1 MIRRLAV
8 VGLGFLGG
16 SVAKAVRAKGLAQE
30 IVAVGHRP
38 ESLTPALAEGV
49 VDRVT
54 TDLNEGLNGADFVLL
69 ATPVATMERLL
80 PEVWRAADTQAVVT
94 DVGSAKGRLV
104 RSALALSRSKRVA
117 FVGSHPMA
125 GSERSGYPAARAD
138 LFESATVIVTPA
150 PETPEWVS
158 KRVTEFWEAQGA
170 RVATMSPDLHDRL
183 VAAVSH
189 LPHLVAYALVD
200 AVAGRVEEEA
210 FGYATGGFKDTTRIA
225 ASDARIWREI
235 FLSNREALRET
246 LGDFRSALERL
257 ERLLEPEAGEEL
269 EHELERIRRVRE
281 RLR

>member
-1 MIRRLAV
+1 
-8 VGLGFLGG
+8 
-16 SVAKAVRAKGLAQE
+16 
-30 IVAVGHRP
+30 
-38 ESLTPALAEGV
+38 
-49 VDRVT
+49 
-54 TDLNEGLNGADFVLL
+54 
-69 ATPVATMERLL
+69 
-80 PEVWRAADTQAVVT
+80 
-94 DVGSAKGRLV
+94 
-104 RSALALSRSKRVA
+104 
-117 FVGSHPMA
+117 MA

-210 FGYATGGFKDTTRIA
+210 FGYAAGGFKDTTRIA

-257 ERLLEPEAGEEL
+257 ERLLEPETGGEL
-269 EHELERIRRVRE
+269 EQELERIRRVRE